1 MIRKLA
7 PLLAALSLAAGCGGA
22 EQKGA
27 LLAQPA
33 GVVRDESP
41 MSLVPAGT
49 FYRGREAP
57 VPIPRGEEPPDSSPG
72 RTLYLDAFYID
83 RFEVSNDAYARFVAE
98 TGHPFPRLRGGGPRW
113 GGDWSRFSW
122 KKGRPPLGAG
132 DLPVTLVSWFD
143 AEAYCAWVGK
153 RLPTEAEWEK
163 AARGT
168 DRRVYPWGDAFA
180 AGRAN
185 AGKKYEG
192 PVPGGSF
199 PGGASP
205 YGVMDMAGNVAEW
218 VSDYY
223 DPAYYAVAP
232 ARNPKGPARGG
243 LRSAR
248 GGYWSQPPEV
258 ARTDRRF
265 SGPPAGRHGGV
276 GFRCA
281 RPARGR

>member
-7 PLLAALSLAAGCGGA
+7 PLLAALSLAAGCVGA

-49 FYRGREAP
+49 FRRGREAP
-57 VPIPRGEEPPDSSPG
+57 VPLPRGEEPPDSSPG

-98 TGHPFPRLRGGGPRW
+98 TGHPFPRLRGSGPRW
-113 GGDWSRFSW
+113 GGNWSRFSW
-122 KKGRPPLGAG
+122 KEGRPPPGAG

-163 AARGT
+163 AARGM
-168 DRRVYPWGDAFA
+168 DARYFPWGSRFDPARLNHAYVHEGTTPAGAF
-180 AGRAN
+180 
-185 AGKKYEG
+185 
-192 PVPGGSF
+192 PS
-199 PGGASP
+199 GASP
-205 YGVMDMAGNVAEW
+205 YGALDMAGNVFEW
-218 VSDYY
+218 TASAFG
-223 DPAYYAVAP
+223 PGRAVMKGGGSWDDAP
-232 ARNPKGPARGG
+232 GITRAA
-243 LRSAR
+243 A
-248 GGYWSQPPEV
+248 
-258 ARTDRRF
+258 
-265 SGPPAGRHGGV
+265 RHGRDPKARHLLF

-281 RPARGR
+281 CGERE